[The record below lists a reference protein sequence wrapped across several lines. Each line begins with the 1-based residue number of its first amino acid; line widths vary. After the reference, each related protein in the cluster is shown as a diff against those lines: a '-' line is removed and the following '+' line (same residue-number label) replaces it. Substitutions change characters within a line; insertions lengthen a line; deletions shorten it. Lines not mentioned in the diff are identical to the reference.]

1 MTFAPSANLLLR
13 VFTRCSMFA
22 LGAFACQ
29 GGQTTTTAEQTPA
42 PSLAPP
48 QSCPTSFADL
58 AERSDSALAFIET
71 VQAPPEE
78 EGTHGLGSG
87 FVIEPTGLLLTNY
100 HVVRGALAVSVKIKE
115 RDYAAKVLGF
125 DAPTDV
131 AVLKIEANGLDS
143 LELGNSAQIRVGD
156 WVIAMGNPFGLSHT
170 VSAGIISAKG
180 RTRHDVDLDPSGYY
194 NFLQTDAGINPG
206 NSGGPLLDLGG
217 RVVGMNTAIRAGANN
232 IGFAIPIDMIRA
244 LLPSLVREGKIR
256 RSQLGVVADT
266 LDPERA
272 RQLGISTGATLVGQV
287 VAGGPGDEAGLRS
300 GDIITEFDGKPVDGK
315 EMLRWLASIGGVGR
329 KVPLKVRRGPRT
341 LELWV
346 VLTEL
351 HGD

>member
-1 MTFAPSANLLLR
+1 LRVFLFGVLLGPAVIACERESTSALATAPSAIAPAALLSPL
-13 VFTRCSMFA
+13 
-22 LGAFACQ
+22 Q
-29 GGQTTTTAEQTPA
+29 G
-42 PSLAPP
+42 
-48 QSCPTSFADL
+48 FADL
-58 AERSDSALAFIET
+58 AEKSDPSLVFIET

-87 FVIEPTGLLLTNY
+87 FVIDPSGLILTNY
-100 HVVRGALAVSVKIKE
+100 HVIRGALAVSATISQRE
-115 RDYAAKVLGF
+115 YNARVLGF

-131 AVLKIEANGLDS
+131 AVIKVDGEGLPA
-143 LELGNSAQIRVGD
+143 LTLGNSSDTRVGD

-232 IGFAIPIDMIRA
+232 IGFAIPIDMIKA

-266 LDPERA
+266 LDAERA
-272 RQLGISTGATLVGQV
+272 RQIGVQPGATLVGQV

-300 GDIITEFDGKPVDGK
+300 GDVIVEFDGQLVDGK

-329 KVPLKVRRGPRT
+329 KVSLKVRRGPRT
-341 LELWV
+341 LDLAIVLAELR
-346 VLTEL
+346 EE
-351 HGD
+351 